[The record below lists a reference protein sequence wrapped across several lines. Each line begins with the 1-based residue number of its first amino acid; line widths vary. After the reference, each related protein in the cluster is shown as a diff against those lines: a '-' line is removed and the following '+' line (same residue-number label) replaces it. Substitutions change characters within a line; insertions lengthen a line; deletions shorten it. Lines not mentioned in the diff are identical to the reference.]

1 MLYALSTTHT
11 YLLLDWVRF
20 SSSSLVCFRENRYDA
35 TARVWR
41 PTKKEGGLTA
51 SDTIVWRSLN
61 IHGQPTCGMCNGW
74 TWLHFRWNWFHCLS
88 VTRFSDKFG
97 PLMFSHC
104 KYRLMHLRILHFPVV
119 GLCQCKRGFR
129 NCTFCIL
136 KSCTYRE
143 PLWGWSIPLIPLK
156 IIQTGCTV
164 INHGPEC
171 TLQI

>member
-1 MLYALSTTHT
+1 MLYALSTTLT

-20 SSSSLVCFRENRYDA
+20 SSSSLACFRENRYDS

-41 PTKKEGGLTA
+41 PTKKEGKLTA
-51 SDTIVWRSLN
+51 SDTIVWRSLY

-88 VTRFSDKFG
+88 VTKFSDKFG
-97 PLMFSHC
+97 PFMFSHC
-104 KYRLMHLRILHFPVV
+104 KYPLMHLRILHF
-119 GLCQCKRGFR
+119 LCLAYVNVREDLGTVHFHPQ
-129 NCTFCIL
+129 IL
-136 KSCTYRE
+136 HIQG